1 MKNNVKSK
9 QKKIDEERK
18 ERVRQKLLK
27 PTALLARL
35 AELNESD
42 DEMDEESASLNN

>member
-18 ERVRQKLLK
+18 ERVRQKLL
-27 PTALLARL
+27 ARL